1 MDIWSLEFI
10 WSSRFHDW
18 DFLDSTGM
26 TMTSLIGK
34 VVREDE
40 HWMRRVLRLAEK
52 GRGRT
57 SPNPMVG
64 AILVKDDKLVA
75 EGYHAKAGE
84 AHAEIIALQRA
95 REEARGAILYLNL
108 EPCAH
113 YGKTPPCA
121 PQVVE
126 AGVKRVV
133 IGMEDPNPLVKGK
146 GIEILRSAGL
156 DVEIGILEKECRR
169 LNETFCKYISEK
181 VPFII
186 LKAAA
191 TWDGKIATR
200 NGDSKWISGERS
212 RRFVHKLRKQVDGVL
227 VGIGTVLKDDPLLT
241 ARIRGWRDPYRIVL
255 DSRLKISEE
264 ARVIG
269 TPPSKAIIA
278 TTILAPRDKI
288 ERLEKRGVQI
298 LIVDSKEGRIN
309 LKTCLSKLGEIGM
322 ASLLVEGG
330 SQINGSFLDEGLI
343 DKLLL
348 FLSPKLIGD
357 HQALG
362 IFGGRGV
369 SNLQEA
375 IVLKEM
381 KTKRIGDDVLLEGYP
396 EWGTESCLLES

>member
-1 MDIWSLEFI
+1 MD
-10 WSSRFHDW
+10 
-18 DFLDSTGM
+18 
-26 TMTSLIGK
+26 
-34 VVREDE
+34 DE
-40 HWMRRVLRLAEK
+40 QWMKRVLRVAEK
-52 GRGRT
+52 ARGRT

-64 AILVKDDKLVA
+64 AILVKGDKLVG

-84 AHAEIIALQRA
+84 AHAEVVALQRA
-95 REEARGAILYLNL
+95 REEATGAILYLNL
-108 EPCAH
+108 EPCTH

-121 PQVVE
+121 PQVIE

-146 GIEILRSAGL
+146 GVEILRRAGV
-156 DVEIGILEKECRR
+156 DVEVGILEKECRR
-169 LNETFCKYISEK
+169 LNEAFCKYILKKE
-181 VPFII
+181 PFVI

-191 TWDGKIATR
+191 TLDGKIATR
-200 NGDSKWISGERS
+200 NGDSKWISGEAS
-212 RRFVHKLRKQVDGVL
+212 RRFVHKLRNQVDGVL

-241 ARIRGWRDPYRIVL
+241 ARIRGGRDPYRIIL

-269 TPPSKAIIA
+269 TSPSRAIIV
-278 TTILAPRDKI
+278 TTELAPRDKI
-288 ERLEKRGVQI
+288 ERLEKRGVRI
-298 LIVDSKEGRIN
+298 LIFGSQEERIH
-309 LKTCLSKLGEIGM
+309 LRSCLSKLGEMGM
-322 ASLLVEGG
+322 MNLLVEGG
-330 SQINGSFLDEGLI
+330 SQVNGSFLDEGLI

-375 IVLKEM
+375 IALKEI
-381 KTKRIGDDVLLEGYP
+381 KTRKMGEDILLEGYL
-396 EWGTESCLLES
+396 G

>member
-1 MDIWSLEFI
+1 MKD
-10 WSSRFHDW
+10 
-18 DFLDSTGM
+18 
-26 TMTSLIGK
+26 
-34 VVREDE
+34 DE
-40 HWMRRVLRLAEK
+40 QWMKRALRLAEK

-64 AILVKDDKLVA
+64 AILVKDGRMVGV
-75 EGYHAKAGE
+75 GYHAKAGE
-84 AHAEIIALQRA
+84 AHAEIVALQRA

-133 IGMEDPNPLVKGK
+133 IGMEDPNPLVRGK
-146 GIEILRSAGL
+146 GIEILRCAGL
-156 DVEIGILEKECRR
+156 DVEVGILEKECRR
-169 LNETFCKYISEK
+169 LNEAFCKYILKKE
-181 VPFII
+181 PFVI
-186 LKAAA
+186 LKAAV
-191 TWDGKIATR
+191 TLDGKIATR
-200 NGDSKWISGERS
+200 NGDSKWISGETS
-212 RRFVHKLRKQVDGVL
+212 RRFVNKLRNQVDGVL

-241 ARIRGWRDPYRIVL
+241 ARIRGGRDPYRIVL

-269 TPPSKAIIA
+269 TPPSRAIIA
-278 TTILAPRDKI
+278 ATELAPRDRI

-298 LIVDSKEGRIN
+298 LIVDSKEGRVN
-309 LKTCLSKLGEIGM
+309 LRSCLSKLREIGM
-322 ASLLVEGG
+322 MSLLVEGG
-330 SQINGSFLDEGLI
+330 SQVNGSFLDEGLI

-357 HQALG
+357 HQAPG

-375 IVLKEM
+375 IALKEI
-381 KTKRIGDDVLLEGYP
+381 KTRKMGEDILLEGYL
-396 EWGTESCLLES
+396 G

>member
-1 MDIWSLEFI
+1 MFTD
-10 WSSRFHDW
+10 
-18 DFLDSTGM
+18 
-26 TMTSLIGK
+26 
-34 VVREDE
+34 DE
-40 HWMRRVLRLAEK
+40 KWMRRVFRLAEK

-64 AILVKDDKLVA
+64 AILVKDDKLVG
-75 EGYHAKAGE
+75 EGYHAKSGE
-84 AHAEIIALQRA
+84 AHAEIVALQRA

-146 GIEILRSAGL
+146 GIEILRRAGL

-169 LNETFCKYISEK
+169 LNEAFCKYISKKE
-181 VPFII
+181 PFVI

-200 NGDSKWISGERS
+200 NGGSKWISGEIS

-241 ARIRGWRDPYRIVL
+241 ARIRGGRDPYRIVL

-269 TPPSKAIIA
+269 TSPSKAIIA
-278 TTILAPRDKI
+278 ATKLAPRDKI

-309 LKTCLSKLGEIGM
+309 LKACLSKLGEIGM
-322 ASLLVEGG
+322 MSLLVEGG
-330 SQINGSFLDEGLI
+330 SQVNGSFLDEGLI
-343 DKLLL
+343 DKVLL

-357 HQALG
+357 HQAPG

-375 IVLKEM
+375 IALKEI
-381 KTKRIGDDVLLEGYP
+381 KTRRMGEDLLLEGYL
-396 EWGTESCLLES
+396 G